1 MRTVP
6 DHHEEGLRDFW
17 AVYLAHSA
25 ELEAATVV
33 AVSAHPE
40 LGPFLDA
47 VSAEARQAQQD
58 LQRALMQQA
67 IDGNW
72 EPYAANLRL
81 QGAAYAS
88 MGISFSGW
96 HDVTRVL
103 GKLLVPILTETY
115 AADPS
120 RLADALGG
128 MYELLDF
135 AVMVLGEAY
144 LDTKEQ
150 LVVESEARQTSIL
163 DSALDCIVCMDH
175 RGIVTEFNPAAERTF
190 GHRRADAIGRSLG
203 ELIVPPAY
211 REAHHLGLSH
221 YLSTGDGPILGKR
234 IELTAMR
241 ADGSLFPV
249 EVAVSRTAVGDQ
261 PSFTGFIR
269 DLTAS
274 REAERSLSQTAD
286 QNRLLLE
293 EAARA
298 LERQRADAKFRALL
312 ESAPDAMIIVD
323 EDGEIVLVN
332 GQAERLFGYARAEL
346 LGQRADIL
354 IPARFHEDH
363 PDGPRF
369 FLDLKPRPQKAE
381 LYAARK
387 NGSEFPIE
395 ISLSPL
401 DTEDG
406 MLVSS
411 AIRDISER
419 RDAEL
424 AREELAHALYIRAA
438 ELEAVNREL
447 ESFSYSVSHDLR
459 GPLRALD
466 GFSRA
471 LLKTADAK
479 LDDVEK
485 EHLRRIRSASQR
497 MGRLIDDL
505 LNLARISRTDVSME
519 RVDLSALATQIV
531 AELREAKPDRAVEV
545 EIAPRLNA
553 YGDPALL
560 EIALQNLL
568 GNAWKFTERTVG
580 AKIWFGATDG
590 IFSVRDNGAG
600 FDMAY
605 SSKLFAPFQRL
616 HSSEY
621 FDGTGVGLATVKR
634 IIMRHGG
641 LIWAEG
647 EVGQGAA
654 FYFTI
659 HQSEAT

>member
-6 DHHEEGLRDFW
+6 DHAEEGIRDFW
-17 AVYLAHSA
+17 AVYQLHAA
-25 ELEAATVV
+25 ELSDATYV

-40 LGPFLDA
+40 LGVLM
-47 VSAEARQAQQD
+47 SAIDPDTLRAQQAHGH
-58 LQRALMQQA
+58 ALMQQA
-67 IDGNW
+67 MQGDW
-72 EPYAANLRL
+72 EPYAANLRR
-81 QGAAYAS
+81 QGATYANL
-88 MGISFSGW
+88 GISFSGW
-96 HDVTRVL
+96 HDITRVL

-115 AADPS
+115 ADDPS
-120 RLADALGG
+120 RLAEALGG
-128 MYELLDF
+128 MYALLDF
-135 AVMVLGEAY
+135 TVMVLGDAY
-144 LDTKEQ
+144 LAAKER
-150 LVVESEARQTSIL
+150 LVLESEARQSSIL

-190 GHRRADAIGRSLG
+190 GHTRAYAIGRSLG
-203 ELIVPPAY
+203 ELIVPPVY
-211 REAHHLGLSH
+211 REAHHMGLKH
-221 YLSTGDGPILGKR
+221 YLSSGEGPILGKR

-249 EVAVSRTAVGDQ
+249 EVAVSRTTVNGQEA
-261 PSFTGFIR
+261 FTGFIR

-274 REAERSLSQTAD
+274 REAERALHQTAE
-286 QNRLLLE
+286 QNQRLVE
-293 EAARA
+293 EAAQA
-298 LERQRADAKFRALL
+298 LQRQRADAKFRGLL

-332 GQAERLFGYARAEL
+332 VEAERLFGYSRAEL

-354 IPARFHEDH
+354 IPARFHEQ
-363 PDGPRF
+363 RTITF
-369 FLDLKPRPQKAE
+369 FLDLSPHDPNVE
-381 LYAARK
+381 LYAVRK
-387 NGSEFPIE
+387 DGAEFPIE

-424 AREELAHALYIRAA
+424 AREELAHALTIRAA

-471 LLKTADAK
+471 LLKTADSK
-479 LDDVEK
+479 LDDAEK
-485 EHLRRIRSASQR
+485 EYLRRIRSASQR

-505 LNLARISRTDVSME
+505 LNLARITRTDVSME
-519 RVDLSALATQIV
+519 RVDLTALANQVI
-531 AELREAKPDRAVEV
+531 ADLREAKPERTVEV
-545 EIAPRLNA
+545 SIAPGLSA
-553 YGDPALL
+553 YGDAALL

-568 GNAWKFTERTVG
+568 GNAWKFTERTQH
-580 AKIWFGATDG
+580 AKIELQVADG
-590 IFSVRDNGAG
+590 VFSVRDNGAG

-605 SSKLFAPFQRL
+605 SNKLFNVFQRL

-621 FDGTGVGLATVKR
+621 FDGTGIGLATVKR
-634 IIMRHGG
+634 IVMRHGG
-641 LIWAEG
+641 HIWAEG
-647 EVGQGAA
+647 EVGKGAS
-654 FYFTI
+654 FFFTI
-659 HQSEAT
+659 HRSEAA